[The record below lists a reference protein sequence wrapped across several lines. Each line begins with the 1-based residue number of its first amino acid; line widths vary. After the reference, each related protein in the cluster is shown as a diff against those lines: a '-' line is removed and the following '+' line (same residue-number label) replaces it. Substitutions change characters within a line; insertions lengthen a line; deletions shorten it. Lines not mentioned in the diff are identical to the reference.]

1 MRKVGEFLNKHKLL
15 LIGLVLYVVV
25 YIVSKHY
32 PVWVYHDGVRIRAI
46 TGTVETTVSLYE
58 TDEALD
64 IYMPDILSGNRF
76 MEKIPLDFLFYGIAE
91 LAVPVHTGAM
101 FGLCVVT
108 YGMLALG
115 KLLELTKGE
124 KGKFELWLLAYIYG
138 NIIFYPLAFVMK
150 LLEPHATTLIDT
162 LGYAADRDMNIG
174 LKILLVAALFLSL
187 FLLVF
192 GLFLPSGANMF
203 FFFIYLAAL
212 KPVKFILSKVGGVLD
227 GSAVKEFIAMLIA
240 VAVLLAFNLLAEKA
254 MEKVQEYSI
263 KPLIGA
269 FKWIKKKIR
278 RESAVQNNGTQQ
290 SVTYVSEDAALDNLF
305 ANNAGS
311 RTESLTGSL

>member
-138 NIIFYPLAFVMK
+138 NIIFYPLALVMK

-192 GLFLPSGANMF
+192 GLSIFLDIS
-203 FFFIYLAAL
+203 
-212 KPVKFILSKVGGVLD
+212 PVFYVIFCATAGILLTRWGVR
-227 GSAVKEFIAMLIA
+227 GK
-240 VAVLLAFNLLAEKA
+240 
-254 MEKVQEYSI
+254 
-263 KPLIGA
+263 
-269 FKWIKKKIR
+269 
-278 RESAVQNNGTQQ
+278 
-290 SVTYVSEDAALDNLF
+290 
-305 ANNAGS
+305 
-311 RTESLTGSL
+311 